1 MYIVQECQGQ
11 VAWFLAVGCF
21 TLPKDVGALMPR
33 DKYKKNPREPLR
45 IGGMEIDLNWK
56 TLTLLSLA
64 IVLVVGA
71 STFFFVLNGMWES
84 VQPPSKPSHFSSAI
98 SIITPDLP
106 VLENRI
112 NILALGVDEREYDTG
127 RSDTIIVVS
136 IPASSSSNE
145 NITLIS
151 IPRDTMIWLPEV
163 SGYEKIN
170 HLYPY
175 QGPEFTTNA
184 VSRLLDIPIAGYVV
198 VNLDGFIG
206 LVDALGGVTVDVGE
220 YPLDYD
226 DPYQD
231 LHIHLQPGVQ
241 KLNSEDAMGFVRF
254 REDAEADLGR
264 IKRQQ
269 AFIQACLHE
278 FVAKGYDITAWP
290 NLMRQG
296 LAMVTTN
303 LPWDTVWTAGVAIL
317 QSDAE
322 AMEKIQLVGDGLYY
336 RGIAYFVLR
345 YEETLELIAE
355 HIFPAKDRERYVREH
370 LAEQWVRDYEWMRA
384 EAYAES
390 LRIWE
395 SSFYPGTGDYGTEEG
410 DDLPPI
416 EDDTGDDDGIL
427 DDGSGPF
434 VEGDATEGDGL
445 GVDEEDPIF
454 FSEREEEDPDAL
466 LDEGEEGEDTD
477 GILGDEDED
486 WMDNPDD
493 SEEDPGEIEQGEEAS
508 EDDSSDD
515 PSGEEEGTEGG
526 G

>member
-1 MYIVQECQGQ
+1 
-11 VAWFLAVGCF
+11 
-21 TLPKDVGALMPR
+21 MPR
-33 DKYKKNPREPLR
+33 EKDKKTLREPLR
-45 IGGMEIDLNWK
+45 IGGWEIDLNWK
-56 TLTLLSLA
+56 TITLFSLA
-64 IVLVVGA
+64 VILVVGA
-71 STFFFVLNGMWES
+71 STFFFVLNGMWAS
-84 VQPPSKPSHFSSAI
+84 VQPPSKPSQTSSAI

-106 VLENRI
+106 VLKNRI
-112 NILALGVDEREYDTG
+112 NILALGVDEREYDMG

-136 IPASSSSNE
+136 IPASSSSDE

-151 IPRDTMIWLPEV
+151 IPRDTMVWLPEV

-198 VNLDGFIG
+198 VNLEGFIG
-206 LVDALGGVTVDVGE
+206 LVDVLGGVTVDVGE

-231 LHIHLQPGVQ
+231 LYIHLKPGVQ

-254 REDAEADLGR
+254 REDAEADIGR

-290 NLMRQG
+290 GLMRQG
-296 LAMVTTN
+296 LSMVTTN

-336 RGIAYFVLR
+336 HGISYFVLR

-355 HIFPAKDRERYVREH
+355 HLFPAKDRDRYVREH

-390 LRIWE
+390 LRIWQ
-395 SSFYPGTGDYGTEEG
+395 SGFLLP
-410 DDLPPI
+410 DDSNYI
-416 EDDTGDDDGIL
+416 SD
-427 DDGSGPF
+427 
-434 VEGDATEGDGL
+434 EGDGL
-445 GVDEEDPIF
+445 EPIEVEEGEGLLYDDMSSLGEDNDDESLSALSDG
-454 FSEREEEDPDAL
+454 SEEEDVGLGDDNSPDGAG
-466 LDEGEEGEDTD
+466 DEAPEGE
-477 GILGDEDED
+477 GDET
-486 WMDNPDD
+486 MGHYT
-493 SEEDPGEIEQGEEAS
+493 EE
-508 EDDSSDD
+508 DSSDED
-515 PSGEEEGTEGG
+515 DTEGG
-526 G
+526 E